1 MTEHGQVPTISH
13 KQAAPSGKATRP
25 HGSTRLAR
33 ATVDSTIL
41 LGAVSALCLG
51 ATLGCRKDDS
61 TSVET
66 SASAHAR
73 PSISAPAAA
82 DSAAPKET
90 VNTEKD
96 CCMGLNDC
104 RGKGGCAVPESH
116 DCRGKN
122 ECKGRG
128 GCNAHCPM

>member
-1 MTEHGQVPTISH
+1 MASH
-13 KQAAPSGKATRP
+13 NGAGSIAPRP
-25 HGSTRLAR
+25 DRNRPDAP
-33 ATVDSTIL
+33 L
-41 LGAVSALCLG
+41 LWGAVSALCLG
-51 ATLGCRKDDS
+51 ALLGCKEREVSED
-61 TSVET
+61 EPHA
-66 SASAHAR
+66 SASVQAAA
-73 PSISAPAAA
+73 SAPKPDA
-82 DSAAPKET
+82 SASPKT
-90 VNTEKD
+90 VQTEKE